1 MTAKTRG
8 LIVAGLQ
15 LAIVCSLAG
24 KFYID
29 RVVRPRT
36 WVRTVGYDPEA
47 LIRGRYV
54 SLRLAV
60 EARDPRPGSMVRLDV
75 EDDRL
80 VALVDRD
87 GYAVLQQPTG
97 RVSDWSVGPVA
108 VFIPEHVPDP
118 TIRKQGE
125 ELWAE
130 VTVPRRGLPRPIR
143 LGVKRGDRLE
153 PLAY

>member
-1 MTAKTRG
+1 MTPRTRG

-15 LAIVCSLAG
+15 IAIVCSLAG
-24 KFYID
+24 KFYVD

-54 SLRLAV
+54 SVRLAV
-60 EARDPRPGSMVRLDV
+60 EAQDPKPGSMVRLDAQ
-75 EDDRL
+75 DGRL
-80 VALVDRD
+80 VAVVDHE

-130 VTVPRRGLPRPIR
+130 VTVPRRGLPRAIR
-143 LGVKRGDRLE
+143 LGVKRGNRLE
-153 PLAY
+153 ALPY